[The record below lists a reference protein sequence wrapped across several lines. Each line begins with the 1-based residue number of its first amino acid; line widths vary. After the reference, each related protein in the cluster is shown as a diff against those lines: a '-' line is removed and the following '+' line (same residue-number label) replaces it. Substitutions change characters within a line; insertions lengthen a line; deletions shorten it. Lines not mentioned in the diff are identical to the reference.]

1 MTIVYIFIKV
11 LVMFNHL
18 LTSNP
23 YDILGVTPGAS
34 NAEITKAFTLAI
46 KRKEYPLDLIAQ
58 ARKCLLNRQHRLIAD
73 YLRPYL
79 SAVKRFKLQDVC
91 ELDNPLPVLEY
102 LTQFDTLEQVIIAS
116 QDDGAIDQK
125 LGKNLWQNIKSAPKN
140 V

>member
-1 MTIVYIFIKV
+1 
-11 LVMFNHL
+11 MFNHL

-58 ARKCLLNRQHRLIAD
+58 ARKCLLNPQHRLIAD

-79 SAVKRFKLQDVC
+79 AAVKRFKPQDVSQ
-91 ELDNPLPVLEY
+91 LDNPVPVLEY
-102 LTQFDTLEQVIIAS
+102 LTQFDTLEQVTIAS
-116 QDDGAIDQK
+116 EDDGVIDQK
-125 LGKNLWQNIKSAPKN
+125 LGKNLWQNIKSAPNN

>member
-1 MTIVYIFIKV
+1 MPIVYIFIKV

-23 YDILGVTPGAS
+23 YDILGVPPGAS

-46 KRKEYPLDLIAQ
+46 KRKKYSLELIAQ
-58 ARKCLLNRQHRLIAD
+58 ARKCLLNRQYRLIAD

-79 SAVKRFKLQDVC
+79 ATVKRFKSQEVS
-91 ELDNPLPVLEY
+91 ELDNPVPVLEF
-102 LTQFDTLEQVIIAS
+102 LTQFDTLEQVIIDS
-116 QDDGAIDQK
+116 EDDGVIDQK
-125 LGKNLWQNIKSAPKN
+125 LGKNLWQNIKSAPNN